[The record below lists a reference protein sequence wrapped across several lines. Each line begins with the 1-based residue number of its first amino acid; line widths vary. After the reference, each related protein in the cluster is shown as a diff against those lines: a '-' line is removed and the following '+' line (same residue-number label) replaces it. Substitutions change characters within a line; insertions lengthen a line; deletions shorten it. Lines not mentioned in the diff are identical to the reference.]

1 MPAAH
6 DAQPWSIRTTLI
18 AVADLERSVAF
29 YEELGPFV
37 EIAREEGVALLGG
50 GSPPTVVLILRE
62 TRSTHHIRH
71 GQQSLGLRGL
81 TFNVGSRDELH
92 RVESVLRDKGLLT
105 GRQEMGDGVAE
116 LVFGRDPDNQPLA
129 FVSYTGEIG
138 ADYYH
143 AVARRVFS
151 LDT

>member
-1 MPAAH
+1 MPTED
-6 DAQPWSIRTTLI
+6 DARHWMVRSTLI
-18 AVADLERSVAF
+18 AVADLERSLAF
-29 YEELGPFV
+29 YAELGPFREV
-37 EIAREEGVALLGG
+37 AREDAVAIIG
-50 GSPPTVVLILRE
+50 GSTPDSLVLILRE

-81 TFNVGSRDELH
+81 TFNVGSREELN

-105 GRQEMGDGVAE
+105 GRQEMAGGVAQ

-129 FVSYTGEIG
+129 FVSYTGDIG